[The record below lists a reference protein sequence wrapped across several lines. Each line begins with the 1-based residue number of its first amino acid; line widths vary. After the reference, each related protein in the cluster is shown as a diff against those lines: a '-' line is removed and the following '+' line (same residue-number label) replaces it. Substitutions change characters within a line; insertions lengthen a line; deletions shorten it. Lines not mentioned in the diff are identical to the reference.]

1 MYVSVSVFWSTGM
14 LNSLN
19 GFTSDVRSSDNVP
32 SDLPEIRIT
41 SHKNG
46 DYVHPSPE
54 LTIEGTSSD
63 TAYTNCTI
71 LTSINY
77 KQPFQ
82 EASGT
87 GPQGIYDLS
96 NWNSTFYNA
105 ANSLSLGENTITS
118 LIVCSDG
125 NRNIYASS
133 SNQVNLTQLSIG
145 DNQSGISSISNEI
158 HNSLE
163 NGIVE
168 EKKGPSQS
176 KRDLQNN
183 PNAKSIPTN
192 RHFSKSQSTDSPNSG
207 QSTIENP

>member
-1 MYVSVSVFWSTGM
+1 MV
-14 LNSLN
+14 NSLN
-19 GFTSDVRSSDNVP
+19 GFTSDISPSDNFP

-63 TAYTNCTI
+63 TVNTNCTI

-87 GPQGIYDLS
+87 GPQGTLDLS
-96 NWNSTFYNA
+96 HWNSTFLNA
-105 ANSLSLGENTITS
+105 ADSLSLGKNTITS
-118 LIVCSDG
+118 LIFCSDG

-133 SNQVNLTQLSIG
+133 LNQVNLTHLSNG
-145 DNQSGISSISNEI
+145 DNQSRSSISNEI
-158 HNSLE
+158 HNSLGNE
-163 NGIVE
+163 ITKQE
-168 EKKGPSQS
+168 KGPSQS
-176 KRDLQNN
+176 KIVVQNN
-183 PNAKSIPTN
+183 PNEKSIPTN
-192 RHFSKSQSTDSPNSG
+192 RHSSKSQSTESPNSG